1 MGNWVGMLIRNNNKI
16 KKLALLRGHFFL
28 NA

>member
-16 KKLALLRGHFFL
+16 EKLALLRGHLFL
-28 NA
+28 NE